1 MRVSGRLSGTSEMN
15 RLLLI
20 CRWVLSPLAW
30 PSLRGRTLGIMIC
43 VCAALIG
50 TEIWQLWRVHDEDIR
65 QNDLITWNTAQ
76 LLAGQA
82 ETTLKTAD
90 TIVASLVERVE
101 AEGTG
106 PEAKSRLYH
115 LMTSLAAALPAIHEM
130 GIMDKNGDAVVKSLV
145 ANPAGLNY
153 AEREYYRYHRTHA
166 DKEPY
171 IGERITSKID
181 GAQSIT
187 VTRRYNNP
195 DGSFGGVV
203 VTSVSLAFFQHLF
216 DHMQAKSGGVISLL
230 ADDGAILA
238 HSPALPA
245 GYNLVSGDL
254 RQQLRDH
261 PDGGNIAY
269 TSGVDGVKRQGSYQH
284 LSHFP
289 LTALVSQS
297 DWDIQAPWR
306 AELAWHGM
314 MLCCVIFVVI
324 GLGGRAITA
333 TNMLAEQ
340 AMQDSLTGLANRRC
354 FDERIEGEIRRAAR
368 SGQPVSVIMIDIDH
382 FKAFNDC
389 FGHPAG
395 DECLRMVARAIK
407 GCLRRQGECAA
418 RYGGEE
424 IAVLLPGCDKPRAA
438 ALADTMLAAVRGLAL
453 RQAGH
458 LDAVV
463 TFSAGVATYVPGPD
477 PADAQALVEVADTA
491 LYAAKAA
498 GRNRVATAGVAGV
511 SPCREPAEL
520 VSFPSAA

>member
-1 MRVSGRLSGTSEMN
+1 MN
-15 RLLLI
+15 RFLLVG
-20 CRWVLSPLAW
+20 RWVLSPLVW
-30 PSLRGRTLGIMIC
+30 PSVRSRTLGVLIC
-43 VCAALIG
+43 VCAVLIG
-50 TEIWQLWRVHDEDIR
+50 TEIWQLWRVYNDNLR
-65 QNDLITWNTAQ
+65 QNDVITWNTAQ
-76 LLAGQA
+76 SLAGQA
-82 ETTLKTAD
+82 ETTLRTAD

-130 GIMDKNGDAVVKSLV
+130 GIMDSHGDAVVKSLI

-153 AEREYYRYHRTHA
+153 SEREYYRYHRTHP
-166 DKEPY
+166 DRESY

-216 DHMQAKSGGVISLL
+216 GQIQAKSGGIISLL

-238 HSPALPA
+238 HSPDLPKGSDQVVGELKQKLRDDPA
-245 GYNLVSGDL
+245 GGSV
-254 RQQLRDH
+254 
-261 PDGGNIAY
+261 AY
-269 TSGVDGVKRQGSYQH
+269 TSGLDGVKRRGSYQH

-289 LTALVSQS
+289 LTTLVSQS

-306 AELAWHGM
+306 AELEWHGII
-314 MLCCVIFVVI
+314 LCCVIVVVI

-354 FDERIEGEIRRAAR
+354 FDERIERDMQRVAR

-382 FKAFNDC
+382 FKDFNDC

-395 DECLRMVARAIK
+395 DECLRRVARTIQ
-407 GCLRRQGECAA
+407 GSLRRQGEFAA

-424 IAVLLPGCDKPRAA
+424 IAVLLPGCDGPRAA
-438 ALADTMLAAVRGLAL
+438 ALAETMLHAVRGMAV

-458 LDAVV
+458 LDDVV
-463 TFSAGVATYVPGPD
+463 TFSAGVATYVPGRD
-477 PADAQALVEVADTA
+477 PEDAQALVEMADTA

-498 GRNRVATAGVAGV
+498 GRNRVSTAWSA
-511 SPCREPAEL
+511 
-520 VSFPSAA
+520 SAAHSPETVKRMPVPSVA

>member
-1 MRVSGRLSGTSEMN
+1 MV
-15 RLLLI
+15 
-20 CRWVLSPLAW
+20 
-30 PSLRGRTLGIMIC
+30 C
-43 VCAALIG
+43 VCTALAG
-50 TEIWQLWRVHDEDIR
+50 TEVWQLWRVYDDNIR
-65 QNDLITWNTAQ
+65 QNEIITSNIAQ
-76 LLAGQA
+76 SLAGQA

-130 GIMDKNGDAVVKSLV
+130 GIMDAKGDAVVKSLV
-145 ANPAGLNY
+145 ANPVGLNY
-153 AEREYYRYHRTHA
+153 AEREYYRHHRTHA
-166 DKEPY
+166 DGLPY

-203 VTSVSLAFFQHLF
+203 VTSVSLAFFQHMF
-216 DHMQAKSGGVISLL
+216 DQMQAKSGGVISLL

-238 HSPALPA
+238 HSPALPK
-245 GYNLVSGDL
+245 GFDHVVGEL
-254 RQQLRDH
+254 RQQLADR
-261 PDGGNIAY
+261 PDGGSLGY
-269 TSGVDGVKRQGSYQH
+269 TSGVDGVKRHGAYQH

-289 LTALVSQS
+289 LTTLVSQS

-306 AELAWHGM
+306 EELEWHGM
-314 MLCCVIFVVI
+314 ILCCVIIVVI

-333 TNMLAEQ
+333 TNMLEAQ
-340 AMQDSLTGLANRRC
+340 ALQDSLTGLANRRC
-354 FDERIEGEIRRAAR
+354 FDERIERDIRLAER

-382 FKAFNDC
+382 FKDFNDC

-395 DECLRMVARAIK
+395 DDCLRMVAQAIR
-407 GCLRRQGECAA
+407 GCLRRQGEFAA

-424 IAVLLPGCDKPRAA
+424 IAVLLAGCDGRHAA

-458 LDAVV
+458 LDDVV
-463 TFSAGVATYVPGPD
+463 TFSAGVATYVPGRD
-477 PADAQALVEVADTA
+477 AADAQALVEIADNA

-498 GRNRVATAGVAGV
+498 GRNRVATAGRAGV
-511 SPCREPAEL
+511 PPCPETAKL
-520 VSFPSAA
+520 VSLPSAA

>member
-1 MRVSGRLSGTSEMN
+1 MN
-15 RLLLI
+15 RLLLV
-20 CRWVLSPLAW
+20 CRWVLSPLVW
-30 PSLRGRTLGIMIC
+30 SSLRSRTLGIMIC
-43 VCAALIG
+43 VCAALVG
-50 TEIWQLWRVHDEDIR
+50 TEIWQLWRVYDDNIR
-65 QNDLITWNTAQ
+65 QNEIITSNTAQ
-76 LLAGQA
+76 SLAGQA

-130 GIMDKNGDAVVKSLV
+130 GIMDRNGDAVVKSLV

-153 AEREYYRYHRTHA
+153 AEREYYRHHRTH
-166 DKEPY
+166 DDRLPY

-203 VTSVSLAFFQHLF
+203 VTSVSLAFFQQMF
-216 DHMQAKSGGVISLL
+216 DRMQAKSGGAISLL

-238 HSPALPA
+238 HSPALPKGA
-245 GYNLVSGDL
+245 GQVAGEL
-254 RQQLRDH
+254 RQHLRDH
-261 PDGGNIAY
+261 PDGGSLGY
-269 TSGVDGVKRQGSYQH
+269 RSGLDGVKRHGSYQH

-289 LTALVSQS
+289 LTTLVSQS

-306 AELAWHGM
+306 AELEWHGII
-314 MLCCVIFVVI
+314 LCCVVIVVI

-333 TNMLAEQ
+333 TNMLEAQ
-340 AMQDSLTGLANRRC
+340 ALQDSLTGLANRRC
-354 FDERIEGEIRRAAR
+354 FDGRIERETQRAAR

-382 FKAFNDC
+382 FKDFNDC

-395 DECLRMVARAIK
+395 DECLRMVARAIQ
-407 GCLRRQGECAA
+407 GCLRRKGEFAA

-424 IAVLLPGCDKPRAA
+424 FAVLVAGCDGRHAA
-438 ALADTMLAAVRGLAL
+438 ALAETMLAAVRGLAL

-458 LDAVV
+458 LDDVV
-463 TFSAGVATYVPGPD
+463 TFSAGVATYLPGR
-477 PADAQALVEVADTA
+477 DASDARALVERADAA

-498 GRNRVATAGVAGV
+498 GRNRVATAGSLAA
-511 SPCREPAEL
+511 SPPHETAEL
-520 VSFPSAA
+520 VSLPSAA

>member
-1 MRVSGRLSGTSEMN
+1 
-15 RLLLI
+15 
-20 CRWVLSPLAW
+20 
-30 PSLRGRTLGIMIC
+30 MIC

-50 TEIWQLWRVHDEDIR
+50 TEIWQLWRVYDDNLR
-65 QNDLITWNTAQ
+65 QNDIITANTAES
-76 LLAGQA
+76 LANQA

-115 LMTSLAAALPAIHEM
+115 LMTSLGAALPAIHEI
-130 GIMDKNGDAVVKSLV
+130 GIMDKNGDAMVKSLV

-153 AEREYYRYHRTHA
+153 AEREYYRHHRTHA
-166 DKEPY
+166 DSEPY

-203 VTSVSLAFFQHLF
+203 VTSVSLAFFQRLF
-216 DHMQAKSGGVISLL
+216 DQMRAKSGGVISLL
-230 ADDGAILA
+230 ADDGAILV
-238 HSPALPA
+238 HSPVLPKGLDQA
-245 GYNLVSGDL
+245 VG
-254 RQQLRDH
+254 QLWQYLKDH
-261 PDGGNIAY
+261 PSGGNVAY
-269 TSGVDGVKRQGSYQH
+269 KSGLDGVKRHGSYQH

-289 LTALVSQS
+289 LTMLVSQS

-306 AELAWHGM
+306 AELEWHGII
-314 MLCCVIFVVI
+314 LSCVVIVVI

-333 TNMLAEQ
+333 TNMLEEQ
-340 AMQDSLTGLANRRC
+340 ALQDSLTGLANRRC
-354 FDERIEGEIRRAAR
+354 FDERIEREVQRAAR
-368 SGQPVSVIMIDIDH
+368 SGQPISVIMIDIDH

-395 DECLRMVARAIK
+395 DECLRMVARTIQ
-407 GCLRRQGECAA
+407 GSLCCQGEFAA

-424 IAVLLPGCDKPRAA
+424 FAVLLSGCDGPRAA
-438 ALADTMLAAVRGLAL
+438 ALAETMLAAVRGLAL
-453 RQAGH
+453 RQAAH
-458 LDAVV
+458 LHDVV
-463 TFSAGVATYVPGPD
+463 TFSAGIATYVPGRD
-477 PADAQALVEVADTA
+477 IADAQALVETADTA

-498 GRNRVATAGVAGV
+498 GRNRVVRAGGPAVAD
-511 SPCREPAEL
+511 CRETADL
-520 VSFPSAA
+520 VSLPSAA

>member
-1 MRVSGRLSGTSEMN
+1 MHQLLSVYRS
-15 RLLLI
+15 
-20 CRWVLSPLAW
+20 VLSPFVW
-30 PSLRGRTLGIMIC
+30 PSVRSRTLGVMIC

-50 TEIWQLWRVHDEDIR
+50 TEALQLWRVYDDNIR
-65 QNDLITWNTAQ
+65 QNDLITSNTAQ
-76 LLAGQA
+76 SLASQA
-82 ETTLKTAD
+82 ETSLQTAD
-90 TIVASLVERVE
+90 TIVASLVEQVE

-130 GIMDKNGDAVVKSLV
+130 GIMDKNGDPVVKSLV
-145 ANPAGLNY
+145 TNLAGLNY
-153 AEREYYRYHRTHA
+153 SEREYYRYHRAHA
-166 DKEPY
+166 DRQAY

-203 VTSVSLAFFQHLF
+203 VASVSLSFFQHLF
-216 DHMQAKSGGVISLL
+216 DQMQAKSGGVIVLL
-230 ADDGAILA
+230 GDDGVILVR
-238 HSPALPA
+238 SPALPKASYRIA
-245 GYNLVSGDL
+245 GEL
-254 RQQLRDH
+254 RQDLQDH
-261 PDGGNIAY
+261 PGGGSVAY
-269 TSGVDGVKRQGSYQH
+269 KSGFDAVQRQGSYQH
-284 LSHFP
+284 LRGFP

-306 AELAWHGM
+306 AELEWHGII
-314 MLCCVIFVVI
+314 LTCVIIVVI

-333 TNMLAEQ
+333 TNLLAAQ

-354 FDERIEGEIRRAAR
+354 FDERIQRELKRAAR

-389 FGHPAG
+389 YGHPAG
-395 DECLRMVARAIK
+395 DECLRLVARTIQ
-407 GCLRRQGECAA
+407 GSLRRQGEFAA

-424 IAVLLPGCDKPRAA
+424 IAVLLPGCDGPRAA
-438 ALADTMLAAVRGLAL
+438 ALAETMLRAVRGLAL

-458 LDAVV
+458 LDDVV
-463 TFSAGVATYVPGPD
+463 TFSAGVGTCAPGRD
-477 PADAQALVEVADTA
+477 EGDAQALVEMADTA

-498 GRNRVATAGVAGV
+498 GRNRVATAWCSGVARG
-511 SPCREPAEL
+511 REAAEL
-520 VSFPSAA
+520 VSLPSAA